1 MNVVLFRDLDDAT
14 LAGLR
19 AEFPSCEFRQTTSPA
34 QFETWLDWAEALFG
48 NAPAATLLRAP
59 RLRWVQIV
67 SSGFDEYAALRDSPV
82 IVTTAHGVHAPIMAQ
97 HALMT
102 ILLFARGQWHFAA
115 RQREKIWDR
124 RPSIPQ
130 NLSTATVG
138 LIGYGEVGRAL
149 VPLLRPLGVRL
160 IATRRSAGPTPPELD
175 ELLPFS
181 RLDTL
186 LATSD
191 HTVLTLPLTSE
202 THHILDRDRIAQMKP
217 GAVLHNIA
225 RGGLI
230 DESALLA
237 RLRDGSLGGAAL
249 DVFEKEPLPLDSEFW
264 TLPNVVVT
272 PHLAGHHR
280 ELGALT
286 LARFRENLRRHLAAA
301 PLLRAA
307 DFARGY

>member
-1 MNVVLFRDLDDAT
+1 MNVVLFRDLDEAT

-19 AEFPSCEFRQTTSPA
+19 AEFPSCEFRQTISPA
-34 QFETWLDWAEALFG
+34 QLDTWLGWAEALFG
-48 NAPAATLLRAP
+48 NAAAATLLRAP

-67 SSGFDEYAALRDSPV
+67 SSGFDEYAALGNRS
-82 IVTTAHGVHAPIMAQ
+82 IVVATAHGVHAPIMAQ
-97 HALMT
+97 HTLMT

-130 NLSTATVG
+130 NLATATVG
-138 LIGYGEVGRAL
+138 LIGYGEVARAL

-160 IATRRSAGPTPPELD
+160 IATRRSARPTPPELD
-175 ELLPFS
+175 ELLPFA
-181 RLDTL
+181 RLDAL

-191 HTVLTLPLTSE
+191 HVVLTLPLTPE
-202 THHILDRDRIAQMKP
+202 TRQVLDRDRIAHLKS
-217 GAVLHNIA
+217 GAVLHNVA

-249 DVFEKEPLPLDSEFW
+249 DVFEQEPLPTAHPFW

-286 LARFRENLRRHLAAA
+286 LLRFKENLRRHLAAQS
-301 PLLRAA
+301 LLHVA

>member
-1 MNVVLFRDLDDAT
+1 MNIVLFRDLDDAT
-14 LAGLR
+14 LTALR

-34 QFETWLDWAEALFG
+34 ELETWLDWADALYG
-48 NAPAATLLRAP
+48 NAPAPTLLRAP

-67 SSGFDEYAALRDSPV
+67 SSGFDEYSALRDSP
-82 IVTTAHGVHAPIMAQ
+82 ITVTTAHGVHAPIMAQ
-97 HALMT
+97 HTLMT

-115 RQREKIWDR
+115 RQREKTWDR

-130 NLSTATVG
+130 NLSAATVG
-138 LIGYGEVGRAL
+138 LGGYGEVGRAL
-149 VPLLRPLGVRL
+149 VPLLRPLGVR
-160 IATRRSAGPTPPELD
+160 IVATRRSAGPTPPELD
-175 ELLPFS
+175 ELFPFA
-181 RLDTL
+181 RLDAL

-191 HTVLTLPLTSE
+191 HVVVTLPLTPE
-202 THHILDRDRIAQMKP
+202 TRHVLDRDHLACLKT
-217 GAVLHNIA
+217 GAVLHNVA
-225 RGGLI
+225 RGGLV
-230 DESALLA
+230 DESALLT

-249 DVFEKEPLPLDSEFW
+249 DVFEKEPLPPDHPFW

-286 LARFRENLRRHLAAA
+286 LARFKENLRRRLAAL
-301 PLLRAA
+301 PLLHVA